1 MNTLLK
7 ERLLKEVIEQLRFFK
22 NKGLTT
28 LDQIEKFIEAQK
40 AKSKTNNYDKPYIGH
55 VSSSLLNN

>member
-1 MNTLLK
+1 VNTLLK

-55 VSSSLLNN
+55 VSASLLNN